1 MGRFTQYLRDTKGE
15 LKHVSWPTQKQVLV
29 FTVLVIAISI
39 AVSLYLGLFDFIFTT
54 AIDFFFFSN

>member
-15 LKHVSWPTQKQVLV
+15 LKHVSWPTQKQTLV

-54 AIDFFFFSN
+54 ALDFFFFN

>member
-15 LKHVSWPTQKQVLV
+15 LKHVSWPTQKQTLV

-39 AVSLYLGLFDFIFTT
+39 VVSLYLGLFDFIFTT
-54 AIDFFFFSN
+54 ALDFFFFN

>member
-15 LKHVSWPTQKQVLV
+15 LKHVSWPTQKQTLV

-54 AIDFFFFSN
+54 AIDFFFFN